1 MQGLPNMY
9 KREFE
14 TLLRSAK
21 IPKSLLL
28 YGACHY
34 QNELLGAQMLETL
47 EVQNDEKL
55 LVHYDEYHF
64 ATAKNFISQSSLF
77 GDRNILIIKTDKAIP
92 AKELSVLV
100 ELCAKNDSSYFF
112 YHYFGEEKKITPMT
126 KIFDKTANA
135 VFVRLFKADYNDAM
149 NMLLNQAQKHGLT
162 IHRHALQH
170 LYMVHMEDLSL
181 CVNEFDKLSILGKEI
196 QINDIDTLVYGLGTV
211 SMDGFITKILEKKD
225 FKEDF
230 LRMVESD
237 GNDEIRI
244 INAIQ
249 TYITGLFLFHAY
261 IKLNGSFDA
270 REILGYPLPQHLANQ
285 RSTQSIKINLET
297 YKTMLSHLI
306 ETEFKLKKIPSI
318 EKNTLLLSAL
328 IKLQTFL

>member
-1 MQGLPNMY
+1 MY

-14 TLLRSAK
+14 TLLKSKK

-28 YGACHY
+28 YGACTY
-34 QNELLGAQMLETL
+34 QNALLSEQMLEAL
-47 EVQNDEKL
+47 DVSNDEKL
-55 LVHYDEYHF
+55 LLHYDEYHF
-64 ATAKNFISQSSLF
+64 TTAKNFISQSSLF
-77 GDRNILIIKTDKAIP
+77 GDRNILLIKTDKVIP
-92 AKELSVLV
+92 AKELSLLV
-100 ELCAKNDSSYFF
+100 ELCAKNDSSYFL

-135 VFVRLFKADYNDAM
+135 VFVRLFKADYNDAIT
-149 NMLLNQAQKHGLT
+149 MLLTQAQKIGLD
-162 IHRHALQH
+162 INRYAMQH

-181 CVNEFDKLSILGKEI
+181 CINEFEKLSLVNREI
-196 QINDIDTLVYGLGTV
+196 QINDIETLVYGLGTV
-211 SMDGFITKILEKKD
+211 SMDGFIAKLLEKKD

-261 IKLNGSFDA
+261 IKLHGSFDA

-285 RSTQSIKINLET
+285 RSTQSIKINLDT
-297 YKTMLSHLI
+297 YKSMLNHLL
-306 ETEFKLKKIPSI
+306 ETEFKLKKTPNI
-318 EKNTLLLSAL
+318 EKNTLLLSSL
-328 IKLQTFL
+328 IKLQSFL